1 MTPVE
6 KFAAAIADALAAG
19 ANADQIRAAIQAA
32 GASSC

>member
-19 ANADQIRAAIQAA
+19 ANADQLRAAIQAA
-32 GASSC
+32 GVSS